1 MMAKN
6 RQQQVALITSTFIV
20 YVLQSIKPE
29 NLSLIYN
36 ILNHAPTEGK
46 WLISTK
52 YKVMYLAF
60 V

>member
-36 ILNHAPTEGK
+36 ILTHAPTDGK
-46 WLISTK
+46 
-52 YKVMYLAF
+52 
-60 V
+60 